1 MDKLDEVLLRI
12 LNENLTQIVISGRKK
27 GAGAEKDREIR
38 KIKIRPVLIKGRV
51 LFQAEEFTEKQVFH
65 HNLSGE
71 EAEAYIKEK
80 MGNYKQLQA
89 VDRGMKVDVLSGKTG
104 NLTVKSKIEGALP
117 CGEKEGAGEKRGVL
131 SHNREKEYILP
142 QDEPVP
148 FLIDLGVQT
157 KEGKVV
163 KAKYDKFRQ
172 INRFLEFIR
181 DILPRLPKGRR
192 ISILDFGC
200 GKSYLTF
207 AMYYYLKVMNG
218 LDVEIIGL
226 DLKEDVIEKCNRLK
240 EHYGYENLQ
249 FLVGDISQ
257 YEGKTEVDMVVT
269 LHACDTATDY
279 ALAKAVKWNAQVILS
294 VPCCQHELNRQISC
308 QTLQPVLKHGLLKE
322 RMSAVL
328 TDGIRAALLEQAGYE
343 VQVLEFIDMEH
354 TPKNILLRCVKNT
367 RIKPEKNENMEEMLA
382 FLNAAPTLR
391 KLLEEQDVRCSAVM
405 SGTEW
410 RIQ

>member
-1 MDKLDEVLLRI
+1 MDKLDDVLLKI
-12 LNENLTQIVISGRKK
+12 LNENLTQIVISGHKK
-27 GAGAEKDREIR
+27 SAVAEKGGEIR
-38 KIKIRPVLIKGRV
+38 KIKIRPVLIKERV

-65 HNLSGE
+65 HNFE
-71 EAEAYIKEK
+71 RDEAGAYIRGK
-80 MGNYKQLQA
+80 MDDYKQLQA
-89 VDRGMKVDVLSGKTG
+89 VGKGIKVDVLSGKTG
-104 NLTVKSKIEGALP
+104 NLTIKSKIEKVSP
-117 CGEKEGAGEKRGVL
+117 CGGEKTEKEKQDVL
-131 SHNREKEYILP
+131 SHNRKKEYILP
-142 QDEPVP
+142 SDRPVP
-148 FLIDLGVQT
+148 FLVDLGVQT

-163 KAKYDKFRQ
+163 KSKYDKFRQ

-181 DILPRLPKGRR
+181 DVLPQLPRERR
-192 ISILDFGC
+192 ISVLDFGC

-226 DLKEDVIEKCNRLK
+226 DLKEEVIRKCNALK
-240 EHYGYENLQ
+240 EQYGYDGLQ

-257 YEGKTEVDMVVT
+257 YEGRTEVDMVVT

-294 VPCCQHELNRQISC
+294 VPCCQHELNGQISC

-328 TDGIRAALLEQAGYE
+328 TDGIRAALLERAGYE

-367 RIKPEKNENMEEMLA
+367 RMRPKKDENVEEMLA

-391 KLLEEQDVRCSAVM
+391 KLLEE
-405 SGTEW
+405 
-410 RIQ
+410 

>member
-1 MDKLDEVLLRI
+1 MDKLDDVLLKI

-27 GAGAEKDREIR
+27 GAGAEKGGEIR
-38 KIKIRPVLIKGRV
+38 KMKIRPVLIKERL
-51 LFQAEEFTEKQVFH
+51 LFQVEEFTEKQVFH
-65 HNLSGE
+65 HNFE
-71 EAEAYIKEK
+71 RDEAGAYIRGK
-80 MGNYKQLQA
+80 MDEYKQLQA
-89 VDRGMKVDVLSGKTG
+89 VGRGIKVDVLSGKTG
-104 NLTVKSKIEGALP
+104 NLTVKSKIEEVSP
-117 CGEKEGAGEKRGVL
+117 CGGKEAEKEKQAL
-131 SHNREKEYILP
+131 SHNRKKEYILP
-142 QDEPVP
+142 SDRPVP
-148 FLIDLGVQT
+148 FLVDLGVQT

-181 DILPRLPKGRR
+181 DILPQLPRDRR
-192 ISILDFGC
+192 ISVLDFGC

-207 AMYYYLKVMNG
+207 AMYYYLKIMNG

-226 DLKEDVIEKCNRLK
+226 DLKEEVIEKCNALK
-240 EHYGYENLQ
+240 EQYGYDDLQ

-308 QTLQPVLKHGLLKE
+308 RTLQPVLKHGLLKE

-328 TDGIRAALLEQAGYE
+328 TDGIRAALLERAGYE

-354 TPKNILLRCVKNT
+354 TPKNILLRCVKNS
-367 RIKPEKNENMEEMLA
+367 RMRPKKDENVEEMLA
-382 FLNAAPTLR
+382 FLNAVPTLR
-391 KLLEEQDVRCSAVM
+391 KLLEE
-405 SGTEW
+405 
-410 RIQ
+410 

>member
-1 MDKLDEVLLRI
+1 MDKLDDVLLKI

-27 GAGAEKDREIR
+27 GAVVEKGGEIR
-38 KIKIRPVLIKGRV
+38 KIKIRPVLIKGQL
-51 LFQAEEFTEKQVFH
+51 LFQVEEFTEKQVFH
-65 HNLSGE
+65 HNFE
-71 EAEAYIKEK
+71 RDEAGAYIRGK
-80 MGNYKQLQA
+80 MDEYKQLQA
-89 VDRGMKVDVLSGKTG
+89 VGRGIKVDVLSGKTG
-104 NLTVKSKIEGALP
+104 NLTIKSKIEEVSP
-117 CGEKEGAGEKRGVL
+117 CGEKEAEKEKQAL
-131 SHNREKEYILP
+131 SHNRKKEYILP
-142 QDEPVP
+142 SDKPVP
-148 FLIDLGVQT
+148 FLVDLGVQT

-181 DILPRLPKGRR
+181 DILPQLPRDRR
-192 ISILDFGC
+192 ISVLDFGC

-226 DLKEDVIEKCNRLK
+226 DLKEEVIEKCNALK
-240 EHYGYENLQ
+240 EQYGYDDLQ

-257 YEGKTEVDMVVT
+257 YKGKTEVDMVVT

-294 VPCCQHELNRQISC
+294 VPCCQHELNRQIAC

-328 TDGIRAALLEQAGYE
+328 TDGIRAALLERAGYE

-354 TPKNILLRCVKNT
+354 TPKNILLRCVKNG
-367 RIKPEKNENMEEMLA
+367 RMRPKKDENVEEMLA
-382 FLNAAPTLR
+382 FLNAVPTLQ
-391 KLLEEQDVRCSAVM
+391 KLLEE
-405 SGTEW
+405 
-410 RIQ
+410 

>member
-1 MDKLDEVLLRI
+1 MDKLDDVLLKI

-27 GAGAEKDREIR
+27 GAVVEKGGEIR
-38 KIKIRPVLIKGRV
+38 KIKIRPVLIKGQL
-51 LFQAEEFTEKQVFH
+51 LFQVEEFTEKQVFH
-65 HNLSGE
+65 HNFE
-71 EAEAYIKEK
+71 RDEAGAYIRGK
-80 MGNYKQLQA
+80 MDEYKQLQA
-89 VDRGMKVDVLSGKTG
+89 VGRGIKVDVLSGKTG
-104 NLTVKSKIEGALP
+104 NLTIKSKIEEVSP
-117 CGEKEGAGEKRGVL
+117 CGEKEAEKEKQAL
-131 SHNREKEYILP
+131 SHNRKKEYILP
-142 QDEPVP
+142 SDKPVP
-148 FLIDLGVQT
+148 FLVDLGVQT

-181 DILPRLPKGRR
+181 DILPQLPRDRR
-192 ISILDFGC
+192 ISVLDFGC

-226 DLKEDVIEKCNRLK
+226 DLKEEVIEKCNALK
-240 EHYGYENLQ
+240 EQYGYDDLQ

-294 VPCCQHELNRQISC
+294 VPCCQHELNRQIAC

-328 TDGIRAALLEQAGYE
+328 TDGIRAALLERAGYE

-354 TPKNILLRCVKNT
+354 TPKNILLRCVKNG
-367 RIKPEKNENMEEMLA
+367 RMRPKKDENVEEMLA
-382 FLNAAPTLR
+382 FLNAVPTLQ
-391 KLLEEQDVRCSAVM
+391 KLLEE
-405 SGTEW
+405 
-410 RIQ
+410 